1 MVVIVM
7 GLLGAPALAQD
18 APAAAPASL
27 PFPAGARFGYVN
39 LQQVLAGSAEGLA
52 ANAKVQELTD
62 QKLAELEAR
71 NKELQAEIDASITQL
86 QDSQQKLAQ
95 GETVMSQEARLSLQ
109 REISRM
115 ELEIQRQRQDAIG
128 EMDVAT
134 QDAEA
139 EVTEFRQQAQIEFET
154 KLQPVIDNLATD
166 AGLDF
171 LFAAGQGMIW
181 GNRSLDLTQAVI
193 EALNATTATPPPQ

>member
-71 NKELQAEIDASITQL
+71 NKELQAEIDASISAGSKTR
-86 QDSQQKLAQ
+86 SR
-95 GETVMSQEARLSLQ
+95 SSCRARPS
-109 REISRM
+109 
-115 ELEIQRQRQDAIG
+115 
-128 EMDVAT
+128 
-134 QDAEA
+134 
-139 EVTEFRQQAQIEFET
+139 
-154 KLQPVIDNLATD
+154 
-166 AGLDF
+166 
-171 LFAAGQGMIW
+171 
-181 GNRSLDLTQAVI
+181 
-193 EALNATTATPPPQ
+193 